1 MDNNEEGK
9 VTDYVSADSDYA
21 VPTGEFIEEW
31 LEENNMSQAELA
43 RRLNVSPKHV
53 SKLIAGARLTETVA
67 MKLELVT
74 GVPARIWLSY
84 EATYRADIAR
94 LGLEA
99 ELAAEKDVAAL
110 FPVKELRQMG
120 IITETMRR
128 PGILLMQL
136 MGFFAVGSLEGLK
149 SRAQPLAAFR
159 QDAAHPVDPAAVQV
173 WLRLIELE
181 LASLDELESRYNREA
196 FLELLPEIR
205 ALSLKSPEEYGSL
218 IPQMLGDV
226 GIRLIYKSE
235 VKGIRAYGATQWI
248 GGHPVITL
256 TTRGDDEG
264 KFWFTLFHEFGH
276 VLHHPHNE
284 LFIQNQDGDGGSIL
298 EAEADGFASDYL
310 IKPGMAKRL
319 GSLRSLQEVREFAAA
334 IGVCP
339 GIIVGRMHHDGIW
352 PYQNGRGLYKRL
364 AINDG
369 DE

>member
-1 MDNNEEGK
+1 MDDNGEGEMAEF
-9 VTDYVSADSDYA
+9 TTAETDYA

-31 LEENNMSQAELA
+31 LEENDMSQAELA
-43 RRLNVSPKHV
+43 RRLDVSPKHV

-128 PGILLMQL
+128 PGVLLMQL
-136 MGFFAVGSLEGLK
+136 MGFFAVGSLDGLK

-159 QDAAHPVDPAAVQV
+159 QDAAHSVDSAAVQV

-181 LASLDELESRYNREA
+181 LSSLDQLENPYDRDA
-196 FLELLPEIR
+196 FLELLPDIR
-205 ALSLKSPEEYGSL
+205 SLSLRSPEEYGSL
-218 IPQMLGDV
+218 IPQKLAAV

-235 VKGIRAYGATQWI
+235 IKGIRAHGATQWI
-248 GGHPVITL
+248 DGHPVITL
-256 TTRGDDEG
+256 TTRGSDDG

-284 LFIQNQDGDGGSIL
+284 LFIQKEDGDGGSVL
-298 EAEADGFASDYL
+298 EGEADEFASNTL
-310 IKPGMAKRL
+310 IPPETAQRL
-319 GSLRSLQEVREFAAA
+319 RSLRSLNEVRDIAAA

-339 GIIVGRMHHDGIW
+339 GIVVGRMHHDGIW
-352 PYQNGRGLYKRL
+352 PHQNGRGLYKRL
-364 AINDG
+364 RINDS

>member
-1 MDNNEEGK
+1 M
-9 VTDYVSADSDYA
+9 TDFVSAETDYA

-31 LEENNMSQAELA
+31 LEENSMSQAELG
-43 RRLNVSPKHV
+43 RRMDVSPKHV

-74 GVPARIWLSY
+74 GIPARIWLSY

-99 ELAAEKDVAAL
+99 ELASQKDVAAL

-120 IITETMRR
+120 IITETMRK

-149 SRAQPLAAFR
+149 SRAQPIAAFR
-159 QDAAHPVDPAAVQV
+159 QDAAHPVDAAAVQV

-181 LASLDELESRYNREA
+181 LATRDKLEHPYIREE
-196 FLELLPEIR
+196 FKKLLPDIR
-205 ALSLKSPEEYGSL
+205 ALSLRDPEEYGAL
-218 IPQMLGDV
+218 IPQMLAEI
-226 GIRLIYKSE
+226 GIYLIYKSE
-235 VKGIRAYGATQWI
+235 IKGIRAYGATQWVN
-248 GGHPVITL
+248 GHPVITL
-256 TTRGDDEG
+256 TTRGADDG

-284 LFIQNQDGDGGSIL
+284 LFIQKQDGAGGSEL
-298 EAEADGFASDYL
+298 EAEADIFASNAL
-310 IKPGMAKRL
+310 IAPELATHL
-319 GSLRSLQEVREFAAA
+319 GTLRSIQDVQEFATK

-339 GIIVGRMHHDGIW
+339 GIVVGRMHHEGIW
-352 PYQNGRGLYKRL
+352 PYQNGQGLYKRL
-364 AINDG
+364 VLNDN
-369 DE
+369 E